1 MVEFNSDGS
10 IKLPNVLVQQK
21 KDNEY
26 KMKNGHCITIKK
38 EMVSNQSPKKCM
50 LHIELSER
58 FTDDSFVA
66 NIYGQFMANSEVPSK
81 LTKKN
86 EREFE
91 VEIGTCFRRC
101 QDCNNLVRMYREF
114 LDGNIIELK
123 GSCTYE
129 GFNRTFTYEDHFD

>member
-38 EMVSNQSPKKCM
+38 EMVSDQSPKKCM

-58 FTDDSFVA
+58 FTDDSIMLQ
-66 NIYGQFMANSEVPSK
+66 NIDS
-81 LTKKN
+81 
-86 EREFE
+86 
-91 VEIGTCFRRC
+91 
-101 QDCNNLVRMYREF
+101 
-114 LDGNIIELK
+114 
-123 GSCTYE
+123 
-129 GFNRTFTYEDHFD
+129 